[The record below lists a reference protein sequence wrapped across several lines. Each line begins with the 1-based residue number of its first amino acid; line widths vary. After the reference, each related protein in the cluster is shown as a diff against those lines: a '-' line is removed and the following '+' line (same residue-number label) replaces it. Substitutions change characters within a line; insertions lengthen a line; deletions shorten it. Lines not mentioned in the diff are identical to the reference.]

1 MGKDISF
8 GTFNLYNLQLAN
20 EARRRNSSPYTVE
33 EYDAKIRWSAS
44 QLQRMDADVIAL
56 QELWSQDC
64 LFDMLRAAGLED
76 RYKPALIK
84 AVGDDWYD
92 IAVAALVRDPWEV
105 RERRVHKK
113 FPDSFKLK
121 KRSGNPEDDEIEV
134 KIDIFSRSILD
145 LEVVNKDH
153 PEIPAIRVFCAHLK
167 SKLPTWLDRAERDDP
182 KIKAHAGALGAALS
196 TIRRTAEA
204 TALRII
210 VTDLMKGTD
219 VPVVVLGDL
228 NDGEYSN
235 TVSIIS
241 EQPRYRPFDK
251 SRVGSRNDDGLYA
264 ATRLQSFRSHRAVD
278 YTHDYKGVMEVLD
291 HVLVS
296 EQFYDHSRNRLWSF
310 KELKIWN
317 DHLDDDD
324 PATTDHG
331 VVTARFLWD
340 PAD

>member
-1 MGKDISF
+1 MSRNITF
-8 GTFNLYNLQLAN
+8 GTFNLYNLQLAH
-20 EARRRNSSPYTVE
+20 EARRHNSPPYTQE
-33 EYDAKIRWSAS
+33 EYDAKIRWSAA
-44 QLQRMDADVIAL
+44 QLQQMDADVIAF
-56 QELWSQDC
+56 QELWSQEC
-64 LFDMLRAAGLED
+64 LTDMLRVAGLED
-76 RYKPALIK
+76 RYTPALIK
-84 AVGDDWYD
+84 PVGEGWYD

-105 RERRVHKK
+105 RERRVHKQ
-113 FPDSFKLK
+113 FPEGFKLK
-121 KRSGNPEDDEIEV
+121 KRAGNPEDDEIEV

-145 LEVVNKDH
+145 LEIVNRDH
-153 PEIPAIRVFCAHLK
+153 PETPAIRVFCAHLK
-167 SKLPTWLDRAERDDP
+167 SKLPTWLDWQEREIP
-182 KIKAHAGALGAALS
+182 EIKAHAGELGAALS

-204 TALRII
+204 AALRII

-278 YTHDYKGVMEVLD
+278 YTHDFKGVMEVLD

-310 KELKIWN
+310 KEMKIWN
-317 DHLDDDD
+317 DHLDDEN

-331 VVTARFLWD
+331 IVIARFLWD